1 MFWRMKTDNVALQ
14 LSEKRMAKAADRQGK
29 IQTLMGFK
37 QNMIL
42 LVGDSV
48 ENASLAPNFGPPDG
62 KSNRIPSMKSHI
74 LSCVCLAAALCLP
87 ALTSSSAADV
97 KVLTAGAFK
106 QVVLALVPD
115 FEKQTGNKVIVDN
128 DTAGG
133 LQKRIES
140 GEAFDVAIITPTIV
154 DGLAASGKIVP
165 NSRVNLATV
174 SIGVVVKEGAPK
186 PDIGTVEAF
195 KNTLLAAKSVAYID
209 PASGGSSG
217 IYVDKLLE
225 RLGIADQVRPKAKLK
240 KGGYV
245 ADLIVSGE
253 AELGVHQI
261 SEIVPVKGAVLVGPL
276 PKEIQN
282 TTTYAAGLSATAQ
295 SKDAAQ
301 ALIKTFSGPAAASVF
316 KAKGME
322 PAN

>member
-1 MFWRMKTDNVALQ
+1 MFPAVKTDNVALQ
-14 LSEKRMAKAADRQGK
+14 LSQKRMALNVTWQAK
-29 IQTLMGFK
+29 IQTLMGFRQK
-37 QNMIL
+37 WIL
-42 LVGDSV
+42 SAAALI
-48 ENASLAPNFGPPDG
+48 ENASFPFNFGPPQCKFNG
-62 KSNRIPSMKSHI
+62 VPPMKMHI
-74 LSCVCLAAALCLP
+74 FRCACLAMVLCLP
-87 ALTSSSAADV
+87 ALASSSAAEV

-115 FEKQTGNKVIVDN
+115 FERQTGNKVAVDN

-154 DGLAASGKIVP
+154 DGLAASGKMVP

-195 KNTLLAAKSVAYID
+195 KNALLSAKSVAYID

-282 TTTYAAGLSATAQ
+282 TTTYTAGLSAAAQ
-295 SKDAAQ
+295 NKDAAQ
-301 ALIKTFSGPAAASVF
+301 ALIKTLSGPAAASVF

>member
-1 MFWRMKTDNVALQ
+1 
-14 LSEKRMAKAADRQGK
+14 
-29 IQTLMGFK
+29 
-37 QNMIL
+37 
-42 LVGDSV
+42 
-48 ENASLAPNFGPPDG
+48 
-62 KSNRIPSMKSHI
+62 MKSHI
-74 LSCVCLAAALCLP
+74 LYRVWLAAALCLSAVTP
-87 ALTSSSAADV
+87 SSTAEV
-97 KVLTAGAFK
+97 RLLTAGAFK
-106 QVVLALVPD
+106 QVVIALVPD

-128 DTAGG
+128 DTSGG
-133 LQKRIES
+133 LQKRIET
-140 GEAFDVAIITPTIV
+140 GEAFDVAIITPAII
-154 DGLAASGKIVP
+154 DALATSGKIVA

-174 SIGVVVKEGAPK
+174 SIGVVVKEGALK

-195 KNTLLAAKSVAYID
+195 KNALLAAKSVAYID
-209 PASGGSSG
+209 PTSGGSSG

-282 TTTYAAGLSATAQ
+282 STTYAAGLSALAQ
-295 SKDAAQ
+295 NTEAAQ
-301 ALIKTFSGPAAASVF
+301 ALIKMFSGPAAASVF

-322 PAN
+322 PTS